1 MKLKE
6 LAKII
11 INNKGNFSTSDCEQ
25 CNVPFHYFLQLSQLS
40 NDKLINVAQTILTR

>member
-11 INNKGNFSTSDCEQ
+11 INNKGNLSTSDCKK
-25 CNVPFHYFLQLSQLS
+25 CNIPFHYFLQLSQFS
-40 NDKLINVAQTILTR
+40 NDKLINVAQTILNR